1 MSNDFSRIL
10 KIINEVEKN
19 HSYFDEEQLREFY
32 EVFGDNINVVVKF
45 GNGHR
50 NVLTIT
56 EFYNLDVDYLKMN
69 MNIREVFLCSED
81 YRNLLE
87 MRKVMM
93 EF

>member
-1 MSNDFSRIL
+1 MKNDFERIL

-19 HSYFDEEQLREFY
+19 YSYFDEEQLREFY
-32 EVFGDNINVVVKF
+32 EVFGDNIKVVAKF

-50 NVLTIT
+50 NILTIT
-56 EFYNLDVDYLKMN
+56 EFYNLDVSYLNMN
-69 MNIREVFLCSED
+69 MDIREVFLCSKD

-93 EF
+93 DF